1 MKCSRIVAV
10 LIVIVATWFS
20 VVSLRMNSNNERIIQ
35 SEQKIPAT
43 IDTAVVLGTVIEDKV
58 PPLQEERLD
67 LAAQLFFRDQIDRL
81 IISNTEEASQ
91 KMVDYL
97 IDQHVP
103 EEVIEVDDA
112 ALMTSDTCN
121 YLANIGGSYVLI
133 TQEFHLKI
141 K

>member
-112 ALMTSDTCN
+112 ALM
-121 YLANIGGSYVLI
+121 
-133 TQEFHLKI
+133 
-141 K
+141 